1 MSSIVE
7 QIEKE
12 IANYEAGVV
21 KKNVGRIVS
30 IADGVAK
37 LEGLSDVMYN
47 EMIDF
52 GNGIAIVQWR

>member
-12 IANYEAGVV
+12 IASFEAGTI
-21 KKNVGRIVS
+21 KSNTGKIVS

-37 LEGLSDVMYN
+37 LEGLSGVM
-47 EMIDF
+47 
-52 GNGIAIVQWR
+52 

>member
-37 LEGLSDVMYN
+37 LEGLRTIFLQANQPGY
-47 EMIDF
+47 
-52 GNGIAIVQWR
+52 AILSICIFH